1 MVFEVRR
8 KSGTNTFRPRS
19 SEHPQDEM
27 PPGLLV
33 ARVVGRIYFANV
45 QNVGQR
51 LRDLVEA
58 ERPKVLIL
66 DCSAI
71 PDMEYTALMALM
83 EWEAGGRKQGTRLVL
98 AALTPPALEAVQRT
112 SLGATLGRSGMF
124 ATVEIAVDQL
134 GSQQGVG

>member
-1 MVFEVRR
+1 
-8 KSGTNTFRPRS
+8 
-19 SEHPQDEM
+19 M

-83 EWEAGGRKQGTRLVL
+83 EWEADGRKQGIRLVL

-134 GSQQGVG
+134 GSQQSVG